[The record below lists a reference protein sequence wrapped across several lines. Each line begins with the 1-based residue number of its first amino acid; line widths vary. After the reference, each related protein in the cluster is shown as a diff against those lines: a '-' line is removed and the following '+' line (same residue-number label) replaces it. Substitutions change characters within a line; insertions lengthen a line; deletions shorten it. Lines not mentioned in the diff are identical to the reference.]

1 MDLAITPLPCGFGAR
16 VETDIA
22 RTTDAAAAAYAL
34 TEALHRHRVLVLPG
48 QHLNHAD
55 LLAVAS
61 LVGTVDTATDRR
73 YTVPGF
79 PGLTVVSN
87 IHQGG
92 TPIGIYD
99 GDQEEEWHADNSF
112 KPELTAATLLYSVI
126 TAGEGGETRSADA
139 TRAYDDLPSGL
150 PARVDDLSAV
160 HSVQHL
166 ATRQADAA
174 DGRSSTQAGT
184 LAHLPEVTHPL
195 APVHPPHRRPLPAAR
210 PHGDQRHHH
219 ALRTGE
225 PCAAEEAAGSHD
237 QRAVRLHPPLGA
249 GRPGRV
255 GQPRHTPHRLPLRQ
269 LPPPSP
275 AVPRRR
281 PIAEP
286 PRSHR
291 RMTRAENTRGAPV
304 AGPRVCP

>member
-1 MDLAITPLPCGFGAR
+1 MDLAITPLPGGFDAR

-22 RTTDAAAAAYAL
+22 RMTDAAAAAYAL

-126 TAGEGGETRSADA
+126 TAGEGGETRFADA
-139 TRAYDDLPSGL
+139 TRAYADLPSGL
-150 PARVDDLSAV
+150 RARVDDLSAV

-166 ATRQADAA
+166 ATRQAEAA

-184 LAHLPEVTHPL
+184 LAHLPDVTHPI
-195 APVHPPHRRPLPAAR
+195 APVHPATGARSLLFGPMVIRGITTLAEQESRALLKKLLAHTTSVPYVYTHRWEQGDLVVWDNLATLHTASPCDSSRHRRL
-210 PHGDQRHHH
+210 
-219 ALRTGE
+219 LY
-225 PCAAEEAAGSHD
+225 CAA
-237 QRAVRLHPPLGA
+237 VR
-249 GRPGRV
+249 
-255 GQPRHTPHRLPLRQ
+255 
-269 LPPPSP
+269 
-275 AVPRRR
+275 
-281 PIAEP
+281 
-286 PRSHR
+286 
-291 RMTRAENTRGAPV
+291 
-304 AGPRVCP
+304 